1 MSVAEL
7 QKTIA
12 KLPLDQQRT
21 VAKFVTYLKK
31 KNTAAARRRLGASMR
46 AMDAGEKYTREDVMR
61 ARAALQ
67 QARG

>member
-12 KLPLDQQRT
+12 KLPVDQQRT
-21 VAKFVTYLKK
+21 VAKFVTQLKK
-31 KNTAAARRRLGASMR
+31 KHSAAHRRRLGAVMR
-46 AMDAGEKYTREDVMR
+46 AMDVGEKYTRAEVMR
-61 ARAALQ
+61 ARAAWQ